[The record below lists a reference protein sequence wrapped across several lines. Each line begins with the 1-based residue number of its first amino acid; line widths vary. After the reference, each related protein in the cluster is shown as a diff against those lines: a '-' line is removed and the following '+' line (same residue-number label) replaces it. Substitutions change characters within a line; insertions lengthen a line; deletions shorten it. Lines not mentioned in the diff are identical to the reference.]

1 MSFGENLQF
10 YRKRKDITQEQLAEQ
25 LDVSRQTVSK
35 WESDSSYPEMEKILQ
50 LCDLFEC
57 PMDILIRGDAQES
70 LREDTADYDAHM
82 DRHSKEMTGGVAII
96 MAGVTF
102 AAAAEGF
109 RLPEFVMTAG
119 ALLLIIIGVLILI
132 AGGMKH
138 SRFKEKHLRIK
149 PFYSEEERERAD
161 EKFTVRIV
169 TGIGIILAGL
179 VFAAVSEGLP
189 VPQGY
194 TAMLYEW
201 SFLAFATAGVSVLV
215 YAGLQKSKYNI
226 EEYNKEN
233 ALERG
238 YEDYAA
244 RKTEEILSQ
253 GRNADRGNQLIG
265 VVNACIMIFTTIIF
279 LICGLGFDLWEKCWI
294 AYPVGVLLCGIVSII
309 LNFIYNRK

>member
-1 MSFGENLQF
+1 MSFGENLHF

-25 LDVSRQTVSK
+25 LGVSRQTVSK

-82 DRHSKEMTGGVAII
+82 DRRSKEMTSGVAII

-119 ALLLIIIGVLILI
+119 ALLLIITGVLILI

-138 SRFKEKHLRIK
+138 SRFKEKHQRIK
-149 PFYSEEERERAD
+149 PFYSEKEIERAA
-161 EKFTVRIV
+161 EKFRVRIV
-169 TGIGIILAGL
+169 RGIGIILAGL

-215 YAGLQKSKYNI
+215 YGGLQKSKYNI

-233 ALERG
+233 ALECG
-238 YEDYAA
+238 YEEYAA
-244 RKTEEILSQ
+244 RKTEEILSK
-253 GRNADRGNQLIG
+253 GRDADRGNQLIG
-265 VVNACIMIFTTIIF
+265 VVNACIMIFATIIF
-279 LICGLGFDLWEKCWI
+279 LVCGLGFDLWEKCWI
-294 AYPVGVLLCGIVSII
+294 AYPVGALLCGIASII

>member
-35 WESDSSYPEMEKILQ
+35 WESGSSYPEMEKILQ

-82 DRHSKEMTGGVAII
+82 DRHSKEMTGGIAII

-179 VFAAVSEGLP
+179 VFAAVSEGLRFHRGIRQCFMSGVFLRLRLP
-189 VPQGY
+189 ACLCSSMQDFR
-194 TAMLYEW
+194 TASITLRNIIRKMLW
-201 SFLAFATAGVSVLV
+201 SVVMRTTLHGR
-215 YAGLQKSKYNI
+215 QKKS
-226 EEYNKEN
+226 
-233 ALERG
+233 
-238 YEDYAA
+238 
-244 RKTEEILSQ
+244 
-253 GRNADRGNQLIG
+253 
-265 VVNACIMIFTTIIF
+265 
-279 LICGLGFDLWEKCWI
+279 
-294 AYPVGVLLCGIVSII
+294 
-309 LNFIYNRK
+309 

>member
-82 DRHSKEMTGGVAII
+82 DRHSKEMTGGIAII

-102 AAAAEGF
+102 AAAVEGF

-149 PFYSEEERERAD
+149 PFYSEEERERAA

-179 VFAAVSEGLP
+179 
-189 VPQGY
+189 
-194 TAMLYEW
+194 
-201 SFLAFATAGVSVLV
+201 
-215 YAGLQKSKYNI
+215 QKSKYNI
-226 EEYNKEN
+226 EEYNTEN

>member
-1 MSFGENLQF
+1 
-10 YRKRKDITQEQLAEQ
+10 
-25 LDVSRQTVSK
+25 
-35 WESDSSYPEMEKILQ
+35 MEKILQ

-82 DRHSKEMTGGVAII
+82 DRHSKEMTGGIAII

-149 PFYSEEERERAD
+149 PFYSEEERERAA

-169 TGIGIILAGL
+169 TGIGIIL
-179 VFAAVSEGLP
+179 
-189 VPQGY
+189 
-194 TAMLYEW
+194 
-201 SFLAFATAGVSVLV
+201 
-215 YAGLQKSKYNI
+215 AGLQKSKYNI

-244 RKTEEILSQ
+244 RKTEEILIK
-253 GRNADRGNQLIG
+253 GRDADRGNQLIG

-279 LICGLGFDLWEKCWI
+279 LICGLGFNLWEKCWI
-294 AYPVGVLLCGIVSII
+294 AYPVGALLCGIVSII

>member
-25 LDVSRQTVSK
+25 LGVSRQTVSK
-35 WESDSSYPEMEKILQ
+35 WESDSSYPEMEKVLQ

-57 PMDILIRGDAQES
+57 PMDTLIRGDAQES

-96 MAGVTF
+96 MAGITF

-132 AGGMKH
+132 AGGMKR

-149 PFYSEEERERAD
+149 PFYSEEERERAA

-169 TGIGIILAGL
+169 TGIGIIL
-179 VFAAVSEGLP
+179 
-189 VPQGY
+189 
-194 TAMLYEW
+194 
-201 SFLAFATAGVSVLV
+201 
-215 YAGLQKSKYNI
+215 AGLQKSKYNI

-294 AYPVGVLLCGIVSII
+294 AYPVGVLLCGTVSII

>member
-25 LDVSRQTVSK
+25 LGVSRQTVSK

-82 DRHSKEMTGGVAII
+82 DRRSKEMTSGVAII

-138 SRFKEKHLRIK
+138 SRFKEKHQRIK
-149 PFYSEEERERAD
+149 PFYSEKEIERAA

-201 SFLAFATAGVSVLV
+201 GFLAFATAGVSVLV

-233 ALERG
+233 ALDRG
-238 YEDYAA
+238 YEEYAA
-244 RKTEEILSQ
+244 RKTEAILSK
-253 GRNADRGNQLIG
+253 GRDADRGNQLIG
-265 VVNACIMIFTTIIF
+265 VVNACIMIFATIIF
-279 LICGLGFDLWEKCWI
+279 LVCGLGFDLWEKCWI
-294 AYPVGVLLCGIVSII
+294 AYPVGALLCGIVSIV
-309 LNFIYNRK
+309 LNYITGVR

>member
-1 MSFGENLQF
+1 MKKVSMKRSRMRRKYREQEEKIF
-10 YRKRKDITQEQLAEQ
+10 YSLSASLIE
-25 LDVSRQTVSK
+25 SRQTVSK
-35 WESDSSYPEMEKILQ
+35 WESGSSYPEMEKILQ

-82 DRHSKEMTGGVAII
+82 DRHSKEMTGGIAII

-169 TGIGIILAGL
+169 TGIGQDLCLQLSRRDSRFHRGIRQCFMSGVFLRLRLPACLCSSMQDFRKASITLRNIIRK
-179 VFAAVSEGLP
+179 
-189 VPQGY
+189 
-194 TAMLYEW
+194 MLW
-201 SFLAFATAGVSVLV
+201 SVVMRTTLHGR
-215 YAGLQKSKYNI
+215 QKKS
-226 EEYNKEN
+226 
-233 ALERG
+233 
-238 YEDYAA
+238 
-244 RKTEEILSQ
+244 
-253 GRNADRGNQLIG
+253 
-265 VVNACIMIFTTIIF
+265 
-279 LICGLGFDLWEKCWI
+279 
-294 AYPVGVLLCGIVSII
+294 
-309 LNFIYNRK
+309 